1 MKRALAN
8 ALCPLVLAACA
19 GLPALSAH
27 TQTPDASGSVLPPGV
42 RSLYAHE
49 GDNSIVA
56 YATPDGYANVR
67 ALVKHLDGDLDIIRT
82 NVSLVTATSATLK
95 TLGLAAD
102 ASNASLLAAFQSG
115 RLPATD
121 HLRLTTR
128 EDTPIDALLRAPG
141 DGSIPLSLVPRE
153 DADGALSVELLQPAA
168 TNITV
173 DPSGIVVARLPGAS
187 PGTLR
192 LLFLTPTLR
201 PGGSRAAR

>member
-1 MKRALAN
+1 MKRALYT
-8 ALCPLVLAACA
+8 ALCPFVLAACA

-27 TQTPDASGSVLPPGV
+27 AQTPDASGSAMPPGV

-49 GDNSIVA
+49 GDNSIIA

-82 NVSLVTATSATLK
+82 DVSLVTATSATLK

-141 DGSIPLSLVPRE
+141 DGSISLSLVPRE

-192 LLFLTPTLR
+192 LLFFTPTLR
-201 PGGSRAAR
+201 PSGSRAAR

>member
-8 ALCPLVLAACA
+8 ALCPLVFAACA

-27 TQTPDASGSVLPPGV
+27 AQTPDASGSVMPPGV
-42 RSLYAHE
+42 RSLYAHK
-49 GDNSIVA
+49 GDNSIIA

-82 NVSLVTATSATLK
+82 DVSLVTITSATLK

-128 EDTPIDALLRAPG
+128 EDTPIDALLHAPG

-201 PGGSRAAR
+201 PSGSRAAR